1 MTTEAGPGRR
11 VVVGID
17 GSAESLRALG
27 WAASY
32 AAATGAT
39 VEALLSW
46 HYPAEGGVTLPG
58 AAPKSVSHEV
68 GAAMQAALDR
78 ALTEVYGTAAPAK
91 VHTTIAYGHPAEML
105 IDASKDADLLV
116 VGNRGQGA
124 FTGMSTGSVS
134 MHCVNQADCPVVV
147 VRGTECGP

>member
-1 MTTEAGPGRR
+1 
-11 VVVGID
+11 V
-17 GSAESLRALG
+17 
-27 WAASY
+27 
-32 AAATGAT
+32 
-39 VEALLSW
+39 
-46 HYPAEGGVTLPG
+46 PG